1 MVNDMI
7 DINRKYRYRNG
18 EEARIL
24 CVDRPNDNGFGV
36 VSCDKKGD
44 LHTHTPDGLYGNS
57 MENHLYDLIE
67 VKDKK
72 VLWLGID
79 DQGYSGTYD
88 SSQLAYKDHNKG
100 ENYIAIVKVE
110 YYEGQFD
117 E

>member
-1 MVNDMI
+1 MI

-67 VKDKK
+67 VKEKSVFWANVYNEGRVIYPHIDKHEADK
-72 VLWLGID
+72 
-79 DQGYSGTYD
+79 QGGASR
-88 SSQLAYKDHNKG
+88 
-100 ENYIAIVKVE
+100 IARIRVE
-110 YYEGQFD
+110 YCEGQFD